1 MTEIS
6 TPQLAAAEELGR
18 LLRHNREQQQL
29 SIGDISEQL
38 KLPARQVEA
47 LENADF
53 SKLPEPVFVRGFLRS
68 YGRCLNLDET
78 VLNNYLDQITA
89 SGAPRVFPEAQPEGG
104 APRMTYHTV
113 PIKKPFPR
121 WIFGVAAAAAIVA
134 VVAVWQMKSNT
145 EHQRQNAQTSIP
157 ENQVLPPNLDSSNVQ
172 VLPLQ
177 EASAPAASLPAV
189 SGSQPQQGESS
200 AASAP
205 AAAGLQSAQG
215 ELVLKPRFRSFLTVT
230 DKNGQVLIAKIVPAG
245 SEHRFSGNGP
255 YRVRIGIAKN
265 SLASY
270 SGRDINVATHMVDR
284 KTAAFT
290 AGGSDDGAQQ

>member
-6 TPQLAAAEELGR
+6 TPQLAAAEELGK
-18 LLRHNREQQQL
+18 LLRQNREQQQL
-29 SIGDISEQL
+29 SLGDVSEHL

-68 YGRCLNLDET
+68 YGRYLNLDEA
-78 VLNNYLDQITA
+78 VLNSYLEQIV
-89 SGAPRVFPEAQPEGG
+89 APSQFQSPLAKEDGNVK
-104 APRMTYHTV
+104 MTYHNA

-121 WIFGVAAAAAIVA
+121 WIFGVAAAAAIVG
-134 VVAVWQMKSNT
+134 VVVLWQMKSNT
-145 EHQRQNAQTSIP
+145 EHQKQNAQTSIP
-157 ENQVLPPNLDSSNVQ
+157 ENQILPPNLDSSNVQ

-177 EASAPAASLPAV
+177 EASTLAASLPAV
-189 SGSQPQQGESS
+189 SGSQPQPLENP
-200 AASAP
+200 ASVP
-205 AAAGLQSAQG
+205 AAAAGIQSAQG
-215 ELVLKPRFRSFLTVT
+215 ELVLKLRFRSFLTVT
-230 DKNGQVLIAKIVPAG
+230 DKDGQMLVSKIVPAG

-255 YRVRIGIAKN
+255 YRVRIGFAKN

-270 SGRDINVATHMVDR
+270 SGRDINVAEHMVDQ

-290 AGGSDDGAQQ
+290 AGGQDDAAQ

>member
-6 TPQLAAAEELGR
+6 TPQLAAAEELGK

-29 SIGDISEQL
+29 SLGDVSEHL

-68 YGRCLNLDET
+68 YGRYLNLDEA
-78 VLNNYLDQITA
+78 VLNNYLEQIV
-89 SGAPRVFPEAQPEGG
+89 APSQFQSPSAKEDGNVK
-104 APRMTYHTV
+104 MTYHNAPGTA
-113 PIKKPFPR
+113 PPR
-121 WIFGVAAAAAIVA
+121 GGLAAGAAAAAIVG
-134 VVAVWQMKSNT
+134 VVVLWQMKSNT
-145 EHQRQNAQTSIP
+145 EHQKQNAQTSIP
-157 ENQVLPPNLDSSNVQ
+157 ENQILPPNLDSSNVQ

-177 EASAPAASLPAV
+177 DASAPAASLPAV
-189 SGSQPQQGESS
+189 SGSQPQPVENPV
-200 AASAP
+200 SAP
-205 AAAGLQSAQG
+205 AAAAGIQSAQG
-215 ELVLKPRFRSFLTVT
+215 ELVLKLRFRSFLTVT
-230 DKNGQVLIAKIVPAG
+230 DKDGQMLVSKIVPAG

-255 YRVRIGIAKN
+255 YRVRIGFAKN

-270 SGRDINVATHMVDR
+270 SGRDINVAEHMVDQ

-290 AGGSDDGAQQ
+290 AGGSDDAAKQ

>member
-6 TPQLAAAEELGR
+6 NPQLAAAEELGR

-29 SIGDISEQL
+29 SIGDVSEHL

-53 SKLPEPVFVRGFLRS
+53 DKLPEPVFVRGFLRS
-68 YGRCLNLDET
+68 YGRYLNLDEE
-78 VLNNYLDQITA
+78 VLNNYLEQLVRADPA
-89 SGAPRVFPEAQPEGG
+89 LRPAAKADAGEVK
-104 APRMTYHTV
+104 MTYHNARLR
-113 PIKKPFPR
+113 KPFPR
-121 WIFGVAAAAAIVA
+121 WVFGVAAAVAIVGA
-134 VVAVWQMKSNT
+134 VYLWQGKSKT
-145 EHQRQNAQTSIP
+145 EHERQNAQTSIP
-157 ENQVLPPNLDSSNVQ
+157 ENQVLPPNLNGSSVQ

-177 EASAPAASLPAV
+177 DASAPSASAPAI
-189 SGSQPQQGESS
+189 SGSQPLPAENAS

-205 AAAGLQSAQG
+205 AAGIQSAAG
-215 ELVLKPRFRSFLTVT
+215 ELVIKLRFRSFLTVT
-230 DKNGQVLIAKIVPAG
+230 DKDGQMLVSKIVPAG

-255 YRVRIGIAKN
+255 YRVRIGFAKN

-270 SGRDINVATHMVDR
+270 SGRDINVADHMVDR

-290 AGGSDDGAQQ
+290 AGAPDAAAQ